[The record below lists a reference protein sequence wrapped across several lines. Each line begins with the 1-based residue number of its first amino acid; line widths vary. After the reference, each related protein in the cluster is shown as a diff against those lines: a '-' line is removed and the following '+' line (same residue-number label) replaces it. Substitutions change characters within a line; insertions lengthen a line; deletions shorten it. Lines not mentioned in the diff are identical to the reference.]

1 VNGLLRPAGLII
13 IAISAAILGFIGW
26 SLWAELDQVARAPG
40 RVVPFARV
48 QVVQSE
54 QDGAIARIAVREGA
68 RVKAGDLLIALD
80 TVQLEAGVREARLK
94 VAGLESRMARITAE
108 LYGKPLVFPGSL
120 KDFPEFTANQR
131 QLYSQRRAS
140 QDAEISTLRNLAR
153 LQQQE
158 LDLNQPLLAT
168 GDVARTEIIAMRQRV
183 VETEGRISAVRAQY
197 LRELQ
202 SEFTATE
209 EELAA
214 AREQLARIE
223 DSLANAALK
232 APTDGI
238 VKNVRFTTIGGV
250 VRAGEEVLQIVP
262 AGQTLIVESRVSP
275 RDIAFVKLGQ
285 TARVNFDAYD
295 NAIYGSATGK
305 VVFVSP
311 DTIVETAPDGSSQ
324 AYYRVNLEVDIA
336 TMRQDAGSVRVDL
349 QPGMTT
355 TAEILTGKTTV
366 WNYLTKPIFKTVS
379 QSMQEQ

>member
-1 VNGLLRPAGLII
+1 MKGLLRPAGLII

-26 SLWAELDQVARAPG
+26 SVWAELDQVARAPG

-80 TVQLEAGVREARLK
+80 TVQLEAAVREARLK

-108 LYGKPLVFPGSL
+108 LYQQPLSFPDSL
-120 KDFPEFTANQR
+120 ADFPEFTANQR
-131 QLYSQRRAS
+131 QLYVQRRAS
-140 QDAEISTLRNLAR
+140 LDGEVATLRNLAR

-168 GDVARTEIIAMRQRV
+168 GDVARSEIIAMRQRV
-183 VETEGRISAVRAQY
+183 VETEGRISTVRAQY

-202 SEFTATE
+202 AEFTSTE
-209 EELAA
+209 EQLAA
-214 AREQLARIE
+214 AREQLARAE
-223 DSLANAALK
+223 DSLAASRLT

-238 VKNVRFTTIGGV
+238 VKNVRITTIGGV

-262 AGQTLIVESRVSP
+262 AGQKLIVESRVSP
-275 RDIAFVKLGQ
+275 RDIAFVKVGQ
-285 TARVNFDAYD
+285 KARVNFDAYD
-295 NAIYGSATGK
+295 NAIYGSADGK

-311 DTIVETAPDGSSQ
+311 DTIVETAEDGSSE
-324 AYYRVNLEVDIA
+324 AYYRVNLEVDTA
-336 TMRQDAGSVRVDL
+336 TMKQDGGSVVVDL

>member
-1 VNGLLRPAGLII
+1 MKGLLRPSGLII

-26 SLWAELDQVARAPG
+26 ALWADLDQVARAPG

-80 TVQLEAGVREARLK
+80 TVQLEAAVRESRLK

-108 LYGKPLVFPGSL
+108 LYQRPLAFPESL

-131 QLYSQRRAS
+131 QLFVQRRAS
-140 QDAEISTLRNLAR
+140 FDGETATLRNLAR

-168 GDVARTEIIAMRQRV
+168 GDVARSEIIAMRQRV
-183 VETEGRISAVRAQY
+183 VETEGRISALRAQY
-197 LRELQ
+197 FRELQ
-202 SEFTATE
+202 GEFTGTE
-209 EELAA
+209 EQLAA
-214 AREQLARIE
+214 AREQLARAE
-223 DSLANAALK
+223 DSLAASRLT

-238 VKNVRFTTIGGV
+238 VKNVRITTIGGV
-250 VRAGEEVLQIVP
+250 VRGGEEVLQIVP
-262 AGQTLIVESRVSP
+262 AGQRLIVESRVSP
-275 RDIAFVKLGQ
+275 RDIAFVKRGQ
-285 TARVNFDAYD
+285 RARVNFDAYD
-295 NAIYGSATGK
+295 NAVYGSADGK
-305 VVFVSP
+305 VVFISP
-311 DTIVETAPDGSSQ
+311 DTIVETAEDGSTE
-324 AYYRVNLEVDIA
+324 AYYRVNLEVDTA
-336 TMRQDAGSVRVDL
+336 TMKQDGGSVAIDL

>member
-1 VNGLLRPAGLII
+1 MNRLLRPAGLII
-13 IAISAAILGFIGW
+13 LVISATILGFIGW

-80 TVQLEAGVREARLK
+80 TVQLEAAVREARLK
-94 VAGLESRMARITAE
+94 VAGYESRMARINAE
-108 LYGKPLVFPGSL
+108 LYQRPLAFPDSL

-140 QDAEISTLRNLAR
+140 LDGELATLRNLAR

-168 GDVARTEIIAMRQRV
+168 GDVARSEIIAMRQRV
-183 VETEGRISAVRAQY
+183 VETEGRISALNAQY

-202 SEFTATE
+202 SEFTSTE
-209 EELAA
+209 EQLAG
-214 AREQLARIE
+214 AREQLARAE
-223 DSLANAALK
+223 DSLAAAALK

-238 VKNVRFTTIGGV
+238 VKNVRITTIGGV

-262 AGQTLIVESRVSP
+262 AGRKLIVESRVSP
-275 RDIAFVKLGQ
+275 RDIAYVKVGQ
-285 TARVNFDAYD
+285 RARVNFDAYD
-295 NAIYGSATGK
+295 NAVYGSAEGK

-311 DTIVETAPDGSSQ
+311 DTIVETAQDGSTE
-324 AYYRVNLEVDIA
+324 AYYRVNLEVDTA
-336 TMRQDAGSVRVDL
+336 TMKQDGGSVAIDL

>member
-1 VNGLLRPAGLII
+1 MKGLLRPSGLII

-54 QDGAIARIAVREGA
+54 QDGAIATIAVREGA

-108 LYGKPLVFPGSL
+108 LYGKPLAFPASL
-120 KDFPEFTANQR
+120 ADFPEFTANQR
-131 QLYSQRRAS
+131 QLFTQRRAS
-140 QDAEISTLRNLAR
+140 QDAEIATLRNLAR

-209 EELAA
+209 EELAG

-262 AGQTLIVESRVSP
+262 AGQKLIVESRVSP

-285 TARVNFDAYD
+285 KARVNFDAYD
-295 NAIYGSATGK
+295 NAVYGSATGK

-311 DTIVETAPDGSSQ
+311 DTIVETAPDGSTE
-324 AYYRVNLEVDIA
+324 AYYRVNLEVDTA
-336 TMRQDAGSVRVDL
+336 SMKRDVGSVAIDL

>member
-1 VNGLLRPAGLII
+1 MRGLLRPAGLII
-13 IAISAAILGFIGW
+13 LAICAAIAGFIGW

-48 QVVQSE
+48 QIVQSE

-68 RVKAGDLLIALD
+68 RVKKGDLLIALD
-80 TVQLEAGVREARLK
+80 TVQLEAAVRESRLK
-94 VAGLESRMARITAE
+94 VAGLESRMARIEAE
-108 LYGKPLVFPGSL
+108 LYQRPLSFPASL
-120 KDFPEFTANQR
+120 ADFPEFTANQR
-131 QLYSQRRAS
+131 QLYNQRRTS
-140 QDAEISTLRNLAR
+140 LDNDLSTLRSLAK

-158 LDLNQPLLAT
+158 LDLNLPLLET
-168 GDVARTEIIAMRQRV
+168 GDVARSEIIAMRQRV
-183 VETEGRISAVRAQY
+183 VETEGRINNRRGDY

-202 SEFTATE
+202 GEFTSTE
-209 EELAA
+209 EQLAA
-214 AREQLARIE
+214 AREQLARAE
-223 DSLANAALK
+223 DSLAASRLT

-238 VKNVRFTTIGGV
+238 VKNVRITTIGGV

-262 AGQTLIVESRVSP
+262 AGQKLIVESRVSP
-275 RDIAFVKLGQ
+275 RDIAFVKVGQ
-285 TARVNFDAYD
+285 KARVNFDAFD
-295 NAIYGSATGK
+295 NAIYGSASGR

-324 AYYRVNLEVDIA
+324 AYYRVNLEVDTG
-336 TMRQDAGSVRVDL
+336 TMEKDAGSVPVDL

-355 TAEILTGKTTV
+355 SAEILTGKSTV

>member
-1 VNGLLRPAGLII
+1 MNRLLRPAGLII
-13 IAISAAILGFIGW
+13 LVISATILGFIGW

-80 TVQLEAGVREARLK
+80 TVQLEAAVREARLK
-94 VAGLESRMARITAE
+94 VAGYESRMARINAE
-108 LYGKPLVFPGSL
+108 LYQRPLAFPDSL
-120 KDFPEFTANQR
+120 KEFPEFTANQR
-131 QLYSQRRAS
+131 QLYTQRRAS
-140 QDAEISTLRNLAR
+140 LEGELATLRNLAR

-168 GDVARTEIIAMRQRV
+168 GDVARSEIIAMRQRV
-183 VETEGRISAVRAQY
+183 VETEGRISALNAQY

-202 SEFTATE
+202 GEFTSTE
-209 EELAA
+209 EQLAG
-214 AREQLARIE
+214 AREQLARAE
-223 DSLANAALK
+223 DSLAASRLT

-238 VKNVRFTTIGGV
+238 VKNVRVTTIGGV

-262 AGQTLIVESRVSP
+262 AGRKLIVESRVAP
-275 RDIAFVKLGQ
+275 RDIAYVKVGQ
-285 TARVNFDAYD
+285 RARVNFDAYD
-295 NAIYGSATGK
+295 SAVYGSADGK

-311 DTIVETAPDGSSQ
+311 DTIVETAQDGSTE
-324 AYYRVNLEVDIA
+324 AYYRVNLEVDTA
-336 TMRQDAGSVRVDL
+336 TMKQDGGSVAVDL

>member
-1 VNGLLRPAGLII
+1 MKTLLRPGGLII
-13 IAISAAILGFIGW
+13 LAISVAILGFIGW
-26 SLWAELDQVARAPG
+26 ALWAELDQVARAPG

-68 RVKAGDLLIALD
+68 RVSAGDLLIALD
-80 TVQLEAGVREARLK
+80 TVQLETAVREARGK
-94 VAGLESRMARITAE
+94 VAALESRMVRINAE
-108 LYGKPLVFPGSL
+108 LYQRPLNFPDSL

-131 QLYSQRRAS
+131 QLFAQRRAS
-140 QDAEISTLRNLAR
+140 LDGEVATLRNLAR

-158 LDLNQPLLAT
+158 LDLNLPLLET
-168 GDVARTEIIAMRQRV
+168 GDVARSEIIGMRQRV
-183 VETEGRISAVRAQY
+183 VETEGRISNLRAQY

-202 SEFTATE
+202 GEFTSTE
-209 EELAA
+209 EQLAA
-214 AREQLARIE
+214 AREQLARAE
-223 DSLANAALK
+223 DSLAAAALT

-238 VKNVRFTTIGGV
+238 VKNVRITTVGGV

-262 AGQTLIVESRVSP
+262 AGQRLIIETRVAP
-275 RDIAFVKLGQ
+275 RDIAFVRVGQ
-285 TARVNFDAYD
+285 SARVNFDAYD
-295 NAIYGSATGK
+295 SAIYGSATGM

-311 DTIVETAPDGSSQ
+311 DTIVETAPDGSSE
-324 AYYRVNLEVDIA
+324 AYYRVNLEADTA
-336 TMRQDAGSVRVDL
+336 SMRQDGGSVAVDL

-355 TAEILTGKTTV
+355 TAEILTGKSTV

>member
-1 VNGLLRPAGLII
+1 VKGLLRPAGLII
-13 IAISAAILGFIGW
+13 LLISATILGFIGW

-80 TVQLEAGVREARLK
+80 TVQLEAAVREARLK
-94 VAGLESRMARITAE
+94 VAGYESRMARITAE
-108 LYGKPLVFPGSL
+108 LYQRPLAFPDSL

-131 QLYSQRRAS
+131 QLYTQRRAS
-140 QDAEISTLRNLAR
+140 LDGELATLRNLAR

-168 GDVARTEIIAMRQRV
+168 GDVARSEIIAMRQRV
-183 VETEGRISAVRAQY
+183 VETEGRISALNAQY

-202 SEFTATE
+202 SEFTSTE
-209 EELAA
+209 EQLAA
-214 AREQLARIE
+214 AREQLARAE
-223 DSLANAALK
+223 DSLAAAALK

-238 VKNVRFTTIGGV
+238 VKNVRVTTVGGV

-262 AGQTLIVESRVSP
+262 AGRKLIVESRVSP
-275 RDIAFVKLGQ
+275 RDIAYVKVGQ
-285 TARVNFDAYD
+285 RARVNFDAYD
-295 NAIYGSATGK
+295 NAVYGSAEGK

-311 DTIVETAPDGSSQ
+311 DTIVETAQDGSTE
-324 AYYRVNLEVDIA
+324 AYYRVNLEVDTA
-336 TMRQDAGSVRVDL
+336 TMKQDGGSVAVDL

-366 WNYLTKPIFKTVS
+366 WNYLTRPIFKTVS

>member
-1 VNGLLRPAGLII
+1 MTGLLRPAGLII
-13 IAISAAILGFIGW
+13 LAISATILGFIGW

-80 TVQLEAGVREARLK
+80 TVQLEAAVREARLK
-94 VAGLESRMARITAE
+94 VAAYESRMARITAE
-108 LYGKPLVFPGSL
+108 LYGKPLGFPDSL

-131 QLYSQRRAS
+131 RLYTQRRAS
-140 QDAEISTLRNLAR
+140 LDGELATLRDLAR

-168 GDVARTEIIAMRQRV
+168 GDVARSEIIAMRQRV
-183 VETEGRISAVRAQY
+183 VETEGRISALRAQY
-197 LRELQ
+197 FRELQ
-202 SEFTATE
+202 DEFTGTE
-209 EELAA
+209 EQLAA
-214 AREQLARIE
+214 AREQLARAE
-223 DSLANAALK
+223 DSLAAAALK

-238 VKNVRFTTIGGV
+238 VKNVRVTTIGGV

-262 AGQTLIVESRVSP
+262 AGQKLIVESRVAP
-275 RDIAFVKLGQ
+275 RDIAYVKVGQ
-285 TARVNFDAYD
+285 RARVNFDAYD
-295 NAIYGSATGK
+295 NAVYGSADGK

-311 DTIVETAPDGSSQ
+311 DTIVETAQDGSSE
-324 AYYRVNLEVDIA
+324 AYYRVNLEVDTA
-336 TMRQDAGSVRVDL
+336 TMKQDGGSVAIDL

>member
-1 VNGLLRPAGLII
+1 VKGLLRPSGLII

-26 SLWAELDQVARAPG
+26 SVWAELDQVARAPG

-80 TVQLEAGVREARLK
+80 TVQLEAAVREARLK

-108 LYGKPLVFPGSL
+108 LYQKPLAFPDSL

-131 QLYSQRRAS
+131 QLYAQRRAS
-140 QDAEISTLRNLAR
+140 LDGEVATLRNLAR

-168 GDVARTEIIAMRQRV
+168 GDVARSEIIAMRQRV
-183 VETEGRISAVRAQY
+183 VETEGRISNVRAQY

-202 SEFTATE
+202 SEFTSTE
-209 EELAA
+209 EQLAA
-214 AREQLARIE
+214 AREQLARAE
-223 DSLANAALK
+223 DSLAASRLT

-238 VKNVRFTTIGGV
+238 VKNVRITTIGGV

-262 AGQTLIVESRVSP
+262 AGQKLIVESRVSP
-275 RDIAFVKLGQ
+275 RDIAFVKRGQ
-285 TARVNFDAYD
+285 RARVNFDAYD
-295 NAIYGSATGK
+295 SAIYGSADGK

-311 DTIVETAPDGSSQ
+311 DTIVETAEDGSSE
-324 AYYRVNLEVDIA
+324 AYYRVNLEVDTA
-336 TMRQDAGSVRVDL
+336 TMKQDGGSVPIDL

>member
-1 VNGLLRPAGLII
+1 MKGLLRPAGLII
-13 IAISAAILGFIGW
+13 LAISATILGFIGW

-80 TVQLEAGVREARLK
+80 TVQLEAAVREARLK
-94 VAGLESRMARITAE
+94 VAGHESRMARITAE
-108 LYGKPLVFPGSL
+108 LYQRPLTFPASL
-120 KDFPEFTANQR
+120 AAFPEFTANQR
-131 QLYSQRRAS
+131 QLYTQRRAS
-140 QDAEISTLRNLAR
+140 LEGEVATLRHLAR

-168 GDVARTEIIAMRQRV
+168 GDVARSEIIAMRQRV
-183 VETEGRISAVRAQY
+183 VETEGRISALNAQY

-202 SEFTATE
+202 GEFTNTE
-209 EELAA
+209 EQLAA
-214 AREQLARIE
+214 AREQLARAE
-223 DSLANAALK
+223 DSLAAAALK

-238 VKNVRFTTIGGV
+238 VKNVRVTTIGGV

-262 AGQTLIVESRVSP
+262 AGRKLIVESRVSP
-275 RDIAFVKLGQ
+275 RDIAFVKIGQ
-285 TARVNFDAYD
+285 KARVNFDAYD
-295 NAIYGSATGK
+295 SAVYGSAEGK

-311 DTIVETAPDGSSQ
+311 DTIVETAQDGSSE
-324 AYYRVNLEVDIA
+324 AYYRVNLEVDTA
-336 TMRQDAGSVRVDL
+336 TMKQDGGSVAVDL

>member
-1 VNGLLRPAGLII
+1 VKGLLRPSGLII

-26 SLWAELDQVARAPG
+26 ALWADLDQVARAPG

-80 TVQLEAGVREARLK
+80 TVQLEAAVRESRLK

-108 LYGKPLVFPGSL
+108 LYQRPLAFPESL

-131 QLYSQRRAS
+131 QLFVQRRAS
-140 QDAEISTLRNLAR
+140 FDGETATLRNLAR

-168 GDVARTEIIAMRQRV
+168 GDVARSEIIAMRQRV
-183 VETEGRISAVRAQY
+183 VETEGRISALRAQY
-197 LRELQ
+197 FRELQ
-202 SEFTATE
+202 GEFTGTE
-209 EELAA
+209 EQLAA
-214 AREQLARIE
+214 AREQLARAE
-223 DSLANAALK
+223 DSLAASRLT

-238 VKNVRFTTIGGV
+238 VKNVRITTIGGV
-250 VRAGEEVLQIVP
+250 VRGGEEVLQIVP
-262 AGQTLIVESRVSP
+262 AGQRLIVESRVSP
-275 RDIAFVKLGQ
+275 RDIAFVKRGQ
-285 TARVNFDAYD
+285 RARVNFDAYD
-295 NAIYGSATGK
+295 NAVYGSADGK
-305 VVFVSP
+305 VVFISP
-311 DTIVETAPDGSSQ
+311 DTIVETAEDGSTE
-324 AYYRVNLEVDIA
+324 AYYRVNLEVDTA
-336 TMRQDAGSVRVDL
+336 TMKQDGGSVAIDL

>member
-1 VNGLLRPAGLII
+1 VNRLLRPAGLII
-13 IAISAAILGFIGW
+13 LVISATILGFIGW

-80 TVQLEAGVREARLK
+80 TVQLEAAVREARLK
-94 VAGLESRMARITAE
+94 VAGYESRMARINAE
-108 LYGKPLVFPGSL
+108 LYQRPLAFPDSL
-120 KDFPEFTANQR
+120 KEFPEFTANQR
-131 QLYSQRRAS
+131 QLYTQRRAS
-140 QDAEISTLRNLAR
+140 LEGELATLRNLAR

-168 GDVARTEIIAMRQRV
+168 GDVARSEIIAMRQRV
-183 VETEGRISAVRAQY
+183 VETEGRISALNAQY

-202 SEFTATE
+202 GEFTSTE
-209 EELAA
+209 EQLAG
-214 AREQLARIE
+214 AREQLARAE
-223 DSLANAALK
+223 DSLAASRLT

-238 VKNVRFTTIGGV
+238 VKNVRVTTIGGV

-262 AGQTLIVESRVSP
+262 AGRKLIVESRVAP
-275 RDIAFVKLGQ
+275 RDIAYVKVGQ
-285 TARVNFDAYD
+285 RARVNFDAYD
-295 NAIYGSATGK
+295 SAVYGSADGK

-311 DTIVETAPDGSSQ
+311 DTIVETAQDGSTE
-324 AYYRVNLEVDIA
+324 AYYRVNLEVDTA
-336 TMRQDAGSVRVDL
+336 TMKQDGGSVAVDL

>member
-1 VNGLLRPAGLII
+1 VKGLLRPAGLII

-26 SLWAELDQVARAPG
+26 SVWAELDQVARAPG

-80 TVQLEAGVREARLK
+80 TVQLEAAVREARLK

-108 LYGKPLVFPGSL
+108 LYQQPLSFPDSL
-120 KDFPEFTANQR
+120 ADFPEFTANQR
-131 QLYSQRRAS
+131 QLYVQRRAS
-140 QDAEISTLRNLAR
+140 LDGEVATLRNLAR

-168 GDVARTEIIAMRQRV
+168 GDVARSEIIAMRQRV
-183 VETEGRISAVRAQY
+183 VETEGRISTVRAQY

-202 SEFTATE
+202 AEFTSTE
-209 EELAA
+209 EQLAA
-214 AREQLARIE
+214 AREQLARAE
-223 DSLANAALK
+223 DSLAASRLT

-238 VKNVRFTTIGGV
+238 VKNVRITTIGGV

-262 AGQTLIVESRVSP
+262 AGQKLIVESRVSP
-275 RDIAFVKLGQ
+275 RDIAFVKVGQ
-285 TARVNFDAYD
+285 KARVNFDAYD
-295 NAIYGSATGK
+295 NAIYGSADGK

-311 DTIVETAPDGSSQ
+311 DTIVETAEDGSSE
-324 AYYRVNLEVDIA
+324 AYYRVNLEVDTA
-336 TMRQDAGSVRVDL
+336 TMKQDGGSVVVDL

>member
-1 VNGLLRPAGLII
+1 MKGLLRPAGLII
-13 IAISAAILGFIGW
+13 LVISATILGFIGW

-80 TVQLEAGVREARLK
+80 TVQLEAAVREARLK
-94 VAGLESRMARITAE
+94 VAAYESRMARITAE
-108 LYGKPLVFPGSL
+108 LYGKPLAFPDSL
-120 KDFPEFTANQR
+120 RDFPEFTANQR
-131 QLYSQRRAS
+131 QLYTQRRAS
-140 QDAEISTLRNLAR
+140 LDGELATLRDLAR

-168 GDVARTEIIAMRQRV
+168 GDVARSEIIAMRQRV
-183 VETEGRISAVRAQY
+183 VETEGRISALRAQY
-197 LRELQ
+197 FRELQ
-202 SEFTATE
+202 DEFTGTE
-209 EELAA
+209 EQLAA
-214 AREQLARIE
+214 AREQLARAE
-223 DSLANAALK
+223 DSLAAAALK

-238 VKNVRFTTIGGV
+238 VKNVRVTTIGGV

-262 AGQTLIVESRVSP
+262 AGQKLIVESRVAP
-275 RDIAFVKLGQ
+275 RDIAYVKVGQ
-285 TARVNFDAYD
+285 RARVNFDAYD
-295 NAIYGSATGK
+295 NAVYGSADGK

-311 DTIVETAPDGSSQ
+311 DTIVETAQDGSSE
-324 AYYRVNLEVDIA
+324 AYYRVNLEVDTA
-336 TMRQDAGSVRVDL
+336 TMKQDGGSVAIDL

>member
-1 VNGLLRPAGLII
+1 MKGWLRPSGLII

-80 TVQLEAGVREARLK
+80 TVQLEAAVRESRLK

-108 LYGKPLVFPGSL
+108 LYQRPLSFPDSL

-131 QLYSQRRAS
+131 QLYAQRRAS
-140 QDAEISTLRNLAR
+140 FDGETATLRNLAR

-168 GDVARTEIIAMRQRV
+168 GDVARSEIIAMRQRV
-183 VETEGRISAVRAQY
+183 VETEGRISALRAQY
-197 LRELQ
+197 FRELQ
-202 SEFTATE
+202 GEFTGTE
-209 EELAA
+209 EQLAA
-214 AREQLARIE
+214 AREQLARAE
-223 DSLANAALK
+223 DSLAASRLT

-238 VKNVRFTTIGGV
+238 VKNVRITTIGGV

-262 AGQTLIVESRVSP
+262 AGQRLIIESRVSP
-275 RDIAFVKLGQ
+275 RDIAFVKRGQ
-285 TARVNFDAYD
+285 RARVNFDAYD
-295 NAIYGSATGK
+295 NAVYGSADGK

-311 DTIVETAPDGSSQ
+311 DTIVETAEDGSTE
-324 AYYRVNLEVDIA
+324 AYYRVNLEVDTA
-336 TMRQDAGSVRVDL
+336 TMRQDGGSVVIDL

-366 WNYLTKPIFKTVS
+366 WNYLTRPIFKTVS

>member
-1 VNGLLRPAGLII
+1 MKGLLRPAGLII

-80 TVQLEAGVREARLK
+80 TVQLEAAVRESRLK

-108 LYGKPLVFPGSL
+108 LYQRPLSFPDSL

-131 QLYSQRRAS
+131 QLYAQRRAS
-140 QDAEISTLRNLAR
+140 FDGETATLRNLAR

-168 GDVARTEIIAMRQRV
+168 GDVARSEIIAMRQRV
-183 VETEGRISAVRAQY
+183 VETEGRISALRAQY

-202 SEFTATE
+202 GEFTGTE
-209 EELAA
+209 EQLAA
-214 AREQLARIE
+214 AREQLARAE
-223 DSLANAALK
+223 DSLAASRLT

-238 VKNVRFTTIGGV
+238 VKNVRITTIGGV

-262 AGQTLIVESRVSP
+262 AGQRLIIESRVSP
-275 RDIAFVKLGQ
+275 RDIAFVKRGQ
-285 TARVNFDAYD
+285 RARVNFDAYD
-295 NAIYGSATGK
+295 NAVYGSAAGK

-311 DTIVETAPDGSSQ
+311 DTIVETAEDGSTE
-324 AYYRVNLEVDIA
+324 AYYRVNLEVDTA
-336 TMRQDAGSVRVDL
+336 TMKQDGGSVAIDL

>member
-1 VNGLLRPAGLII
+1 MKTLLRPSGLII
-13 IAISAAILGFIGW
+13 LAISLSILGFIGW

-80 TVQLEAGVREARLK
+80 TQQLETAVREARVK
-94 VAGLESRMARITAE
+94 VAALESRMVRINAE
-108 LYGKPLVFPGSL
+108 LYRQPLVFPESL

-131 QLYSQRRAS
+131 ELFAQRRAS
-140 QDAEISTLRNLAR
+140 LDSELATLRNLAR

-158 LDLNQPLLAT
+158 LDLNLPLLET
-168 GDVARTEIIAMRQRV
+168 GDVARSEIISMRQRV
-183 VETEGRISAVRAQY
+183 VETEGRITNLRAQY

-202 SEFTATE
+202 DEFTSTE
-209 EELAA
+209 EQLAA
-214 AREQLARIE
+214 AREQLTRTE
-223 DSLANAALK
+223 NSLEAASLT

-238 VKNVRFTTIGGV
+238 VKNVRITTVGGV

-262 AGQTLIVESRVSP
+262 AGQRLIVETRVSP
-275 RDIAFVKLGQ
+275 RDIAFVKVGQ
-285 TARVNFDAYD
+285 RARVNFDAYD
-295 NAIYGSATGK
+295 SAVYGSASGK

-311 DTIVETAPDGSSQ
+311 DTIVETAQDGSSE

-336 TMRQDAGSVRVDL
+336 PMRQDGGSVRVDL

-355 TAEILTGKTTV
+355 TAEILTGKSTV

-379 QSMQEQ
+379 QSLQEQ

>member
-1 VNGLLRPAGLII
+1 MKGLLRPAGLII
-13 IAISAAILGFIGW
+13 LLISATILGFIGW

-80 TVQLEAGVREARLK
+80 TVQLEAAVREARLK
-94 VAGLESRMARITAE
+94 VAGYESRMARITAE
-108 LYGKPLVFPGSL
+108 LYQRPLAFPDSL

-131 QLYSQRRAS
+131 QLYTQRRAS
-140 QDAEISTLRNLAR
+140 LDGELATLRNLAR

-168 GDVARTEIIAMRQRV
+168 GDVARSEIIAMRQRV
-183 VETEGRISAVRAQY
+183 VETEGRISALNAQY

-202 SEFTATE
+202 SEFTSTE
-209 EELAA
+209 EQLAA
-214 AREQLARIE
+214 AREQLARAE
-223 DSLANAALK
+223 DSLAAAALK

-238 VKNVRFTTIGGV
+238 VKNVRVTTVGGV

-262 AGQTLIVESRVSP
+262 AGRKLIVESRVSP
-275 RDIAFVKLGQ
+275 RDIAYVKVGQ
-285 TARVNFDAYD
+285 RARVNFDAYD
-295 NAIYGSATGK
+295 NAVYGSAEGK

-311 DTIVETAPDGSSQ
+311 DTIVETAQDGSTE
-324 AYYRVNLEVDIA
+324 AYYRVNLEVDTA
-336 TMRQDAGSVRVDL
+336 TMKQDGGSVAVDL

-366 WNYLTKPIFKTVS
+366 WNYLTRPIFKTVS